1 MKSEKGSTLIEAVV
15 ALALLGA
22 IGGSFLSALATTSSS
37 RSISNE
43 HTTARILAAS
53 QMESI
58 LNEVYDFSYDPIE
71 VPPEYNG
78 YTTTI
83 DIANL
88 FDGNIQKITITVR
101 HNDKYITKLESYKVI
116 R

>member
-1 MKSEKGSTLIEAVV
+1 MKSEKGSSLIEVVV

-22 IGGSFLSALATTSSS
+22 IGVAFLSALATTSSS

-43 HTTARILAAS
+43 HTAARNLAAS

-58 LNEVYDFSYDPIE
+58 LYQAYSLSYEPIQI
-71 VPPEYNG
+71 PPEYNG
-78 YTTTI
+78 YTTAI
-83 DIANL
+83 DIDNL
-88 FDGNIQKITITVR
+88 YDGNIQKITIMVR
-101 HNDKYITKLESYKVI
+101 HHDKDIKKLESYKVI

>member
-1 MKSEKGSTLIEAVV
+1 MKSEKGSSLIEVLV

-22 IGGSFLSALATTSSS
+22 IGIAFLGALATTSSS
-37 RSISNE
+37 RAISNE
-43 HTTARILAAS
+43 HNAGRILAAS

-58 LNEVYDFSYDPIE
+58 LNEVYSMSYHPVQ
-71 VPPEYNG
+71 VPSEYNG
-78 YTTTI
+78 YTTAI
-83 DIANL
+83 DIDNL

-101 HNDKYITKLESYKVI
+101 HHDKYITKLESYKVI

>member
-1 MKSEKGSTLIEAVV
+1 MKSEKGSSLIEVIV

-22 IGGSFLSALATTSSS
+22 IGVSFLSALAQTSSS

-43 HTTARILAAS
+43 HNAARILAAS

-58 LNEVYDFSYDPIE
+58 LNEPYSFSYHPVQI
-71 VPPEYNG
+71 PPEYNG
-78 YTTTI
+78 YTTAI
-83 DIANL
+83 DIENL
-88 FDGNIQKITITVR
+88 YDGNIQKITINVS
-101 HNDKYITKLESYKVI
+101 HHDKNVAKLESYKVI

>member
-1 MKSEKGSTLIEAVV
+1 MIEVVV
-15 ALALLGA
+15 ALALLSA
-22 IGGSFLSALATTSSS
+22 IGVAFLSALATTSSS

-43 HTTARILAAS
+43 HNAARILAAS

-58 LNEVYDFSYDPIE
+58 LNEAYSLSYHPVQ

-78 YTTTI
+78 YTTAI
-83 DIANL
+83 DIDNL

-101 HNDKYITKLESYKVI
+101 HHDKYLTKLESYKVI